1 MSQYVLFQDID
12 RCIGCYSCEVH
23 CKANKDLPDGP
34 RLCRIYQVGPRTVDK
49 VPRIAF
55 PFMACFHCETPWCV
69 PVCPTGA
76 MQKRPK
82 DGIVFVD
89 EDKCIGCRQCMYA
102 CPWGVP
108 QWNPE
113 TRKVV
118 KCDLCKD
125 RIDEGLQPA
134 CVTKCITGCLYLDNK
149 EDMPEARRK
158 EHDALVSIYPE
169 SAD

>member
-23 CKANKDLPDGP
+23 CKANKGLPDGP

>member
-23 CKANKDLPDGP
+23 CKANKGLPDGP
-34 RLCRIYQVGPRTVDK
+34 RLCRIYQVGPRTVDR

-158 EHDALVSIYPE
+158 EHDAMVSIYPE

>member
-149 EDMPEARRK
+149 EDMPETRRK

>member
-23 CKANKDLPDGP
+23 CKANKGLPDGP

-158 EHDALVSIYPE
+158 EHDAMVSIYPE

>member
-34 RLCRIYQVGPRTVDK
+34 RLCRIFQVGPRRVSK

-55 PFMACFHCETPWCV
+55 PFIACFHCEKPWCV

-76 MQKRPK
+76 IQKRPE
-82 DGIVFVD
+82 DGIVFID
-89 EDKCIGCRQCMYA
+89 DAKCIGCRQCMYA

-113 TRKVV
+113 SCQVV

-125 RIDEGLQPA
+125 RLDQGLLPA
-134 CVTKCITGCLYLDNK
+134 CVTKCITGCLYLDKK
-149 EDMPEARRK
+149 EDMPEERRLQH
-158 EHDALVSIYPE
+158 EAIVSLYPE
-169 SAD
+169 SSE

>member
-23 CKANKDLPDGP
+23 CKANKGLPDGP
-34 RLCRIYQVGPRTVDK
+34 RLCRIYPVGPRTVDK

-158 EHDALVSIYPE
+158 EHDAMVSIYPE

>member
-23 CKANKDLPDGP
+23 CKANKGLPDGP
-34 RLCRIYQVGPRTVDK
+34 RLCRIYPVGPRTVDK

-118 KCDLCKD
+118 KCDLCRD

-158 EHDALVSIYPE
+158 EHDAMVSIYPE

>member
-23 CKANKDLPDGP
+23 CKANKGLPDGP
-34 RLCRIYQVGPRTVDK
+34 RLCRIYPVGPRTVDK

-118 KCDLCKD
+118 KCDLCRD
-125 RIDEGLQPA
+125 RIDEGLQPS

-158 EHDALVSIYPE
+158 EHDAMVSIYPE